1 MPTTEISSSNFYQ
14 VTADM
19 AASFRSAPI
28 YVGPGSKHI
37 SLEVSWPATGTPRG
51 AFTLEAAN
59 SSADATGAPFPATA
73 ATAWTSQQPAGSAG
87 SAFLDNIET
96 AALYVF
102 VVYAATSG
110 GTGAAATAIVGR
122 GV

>member
-1 MPTTEISSSNFYQ
+1 MPTTETSSSNFYQ

-59 SSADATGAPFPATA
+59 SSADATGAAFPATA
-73 ATAWTSQQPAGSAG
+73 ASAWTGQQPAGSAG

-102 VVYAATSG
+102 VVYTATSG
-110 GTGAAATAIVGR
+110 GTGATATAIVGR